1 MGALLLLGGFGLLA
15 LPGLTV
21 GLGRRLPPDE
31 WARLCRGALV
41 AGGVIVEVGSVLYA
55 LPTVLRAAGVPAF
68 AAMCERTLR
77 LFLPGTPAA
86 GWAAGAAAVS
96 IATLSG
102 MGRIRARRGCRA
114 ARAEPWLGEH
124 RRFGAHEVVTLP
136 TDRILA
142 VSVAGAPAQILIS
155 RGLVETLSGEQLELV
170 LSHEVAHLDLN
181 HERTLHLAAALD
193 HGFAFFW
200 PLRRSTQALR
210 TALERWADEVAAGK
224 LPGRR
229 SVLHSALLGVTGV
242 AVGTELAAFSPAHTV
257 VERLRALE
265 QPSPRPSSVA
275 RGLLY
280 LPGMVAVG
288 TTLVAMAAW
297 SSQAWMLVS
306 MAGRCP
312 L

>member
-1 MGALLLLGGFGLLA
+1 
-15 LPGLTV
+15 
-21 GLGRRLPPDE
+21 
-31 WARLCRGALV
+31 
-41 AGGVIVEVGSVLYA
+41 VIIEVGCVLYA
-55 LPTVLRAAGVPAF
+55 LPTVLRAAGVPAL
-68 AAMCERTLR
+68 AAMCERALR
-77 LFLPGTPAA
+77 LFRPGTPAA
-86 GWAAGAAAVS
+86 GWAASAAAVG

-102 MGRIRARRGCRA
+102 LGRIHARRECRA

-124 RRFGAHEVVTLP
+124 RRLGGHELVILP

-142 VSVAGAPAQILIS
+142 VSVAGAPGQILIS
-155 RGLVETLSGEQLELV
+155 RGLVEALSAEQLEMV
-170 LSHEVAHLDLN
+170 LSHEVAHLDLD
-181 HERTLHLAAALD
+181 HERTLRLAAALD

-210 TALERWADEVAAGK
+210 TALERWADEVAAGT
-224 LPGRR
+224 LPARR
-229 SVLHSALLGVTGV
+229 SMLHSALLGVTAL

-257 VERLRALE
+257 IERLRALE
-265 QPSPRPSSVA
+265 QPRPRPSSVA

-280 LPGMVAVG
+280 LPGVVAVG

>member
-1 MGALLLLGGFGLLA
+1 
-15 LPGLTV
+15 
-21 GLGRRLPPDE
+21 
-31 WARLCRGALV
+31 
-41 AGGVIVEVGSVLYA
+41 VIVEVGCVLYA
-55 LPTVLRAAGVPAF
+55 LPTVLRAARVPAL
-68 AAMCERTLR
+68 AAMCERALR

-102 MGRIRARRGCRA
+102 LGRVRARRGCRA

-124 RRFGAHEVVTLP
+124 RRFGTYEVVILP
-136 TDRILA
+136 TDRFLA
-142 VSVAGAPAQILIS
+142 VSVAGSPGQILTS
-155 RGLVETLSGEQLELV
+155 RGLVEALSAEQLELV
-170 LSHEVAHLDLN
+170 LSHEAAHLDLD
-181 HERTLHLAAALD
+181 HERSLRLAAALD

-200 PLRRSTQALR
+200 PLRRSTMALR
-210 TALERWADEVAAGK
+210 TALERWADEVAAGT
-224 LPGRR
+224 LPARR
-229 SVLHSALLGVTGV
+229 SVLRSALLDVTGV

-265 QPSPRPSSVA
+265 QPSPRPSSAA

-280 LPGMVAVG
+280 LPGVVAVG
-288 TTLVAMAAW
+288 TLVVAMAAW

-312 L
+312 V